1 MYGNR
6 AKNAIDQDSLKY
18 NSGNITYRHV
28 IAREG
33 KEHYVDRLKQSGSA
47 IGLRHYLMALLSFGL
62 VLIHNI
68 PKGFT

>member
-33 KEHYVDRLKQSGSA
+33 KLCYRPQTLPDGTIILWVGAHS
-47 IGLRHYLMALLSFGL
+47 
-62 VLIHNI
+62 
-68 PKGFT
+68 